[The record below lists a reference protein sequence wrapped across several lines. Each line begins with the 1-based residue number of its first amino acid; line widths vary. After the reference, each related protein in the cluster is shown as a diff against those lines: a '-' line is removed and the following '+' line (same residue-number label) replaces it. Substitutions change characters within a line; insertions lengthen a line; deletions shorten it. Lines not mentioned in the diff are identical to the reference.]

1 MHIASSKKPAGRGH
15 TLCDIL
21 EKVKLQ
27 TVRRAVCVR
36 NWGRRR
42 DVDFQG
48 GEPSVDLHTTTRLSH
63 PQNSTAPSEP
73 QRALWGSVSNDNAST
88 LAHRRAKHN
97 ARRGMSPREGAVGA
111 HGNCFLLGFPVN
123 LKLLSELTSINF

>member
-48 GEPSVDLHTTTRLSH
+48 GEPSVDLVTAAASH
-63 PQNSTAPSEP
+63 Y
-73 QRALWGSVSNDNAST
+73 T
-88 LAHRRAKHN
+88 LVTPTELHCPERTP
-97 ARRGMSPREGAVGA
+97 ARTVG
-111 HGNCFLLGFPVN
+111 F
-123 LKLLSELTSINF
+123 SQ